1 MALFWLAV
9 AVFLDLITGLIKAW
23 SKKICS
29 ASVGFR
35 RTIIKIGT
43 YCATIVVL
51 VILVNI
57 IGLVDNGEKYPLGL
71 LINGLLAFMTFI
83 ELFSVC
89 ENISLAYPR
98 APLTKYLIDPLLKFL
113 KAKLKSGPP
122 GIQKGAA

>member
-9 AVFLDLITGLIKAW
+9 AVFLDLITGLLKAW

-51 VILVNI
+51 VILANI
-57 IGLVDNGEKYPLGL
+57 TGLVDNGEKYPLGL

-122 GIQKGAA
+122 RIQKGAA